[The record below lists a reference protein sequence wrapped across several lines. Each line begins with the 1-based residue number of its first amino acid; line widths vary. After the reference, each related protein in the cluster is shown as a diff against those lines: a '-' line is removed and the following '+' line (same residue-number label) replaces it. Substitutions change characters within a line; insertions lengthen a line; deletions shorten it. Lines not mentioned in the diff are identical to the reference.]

1 MPAEPKTKRTKASVA
16 AFLNAI
22 EDDRRRQDAKAVV
35 KLMQEA
41 TGEKPAMWGEAIVG
55 FGEYMAGANPWPKV
69 GFSPR
74 KTSLTLYSMGNM
86 KASALLKQLGKHK
99 LSGSC
104 LHFNKLADVDEA
116 VLGKIVATSFANMT
130 AKHG

>member
-22 EDDRRRQDAKAVV
+22 EDEGRRKDAKAVV
-35 KLMQEA
+35 KLMQDV
-41 TGEKPAMWGEAIVG
+41 TGEKPAMWGDAIVG
-55 FGEYMAGANPWPKV
+55 FGEYMAGANPWPKSA
-69 GFSPR
+69 FSPR
-74 KTSLTLYSMGNM
+74 KSSLTLYGMGSM
-86 KASALLKQLGKHK
+86 KTSPLLKKLGKHK

-104 LHFNKLADVDEA
+104 LHVTKLADVDEA
-116 VLGKIVATSFANMT
+116 VLRKIVAGSFANMT